1 MAMTSR
7 NEAVQEDD
15 VRAPSVMFMGRRG
28 DEFSNALLNFVKDLS
43 GDVTT
48 VWSDGL
54 GSRLPRE
61 VVAWCGDFIVCYRSH
76 IVVPPDL
83 IERAAIAAVNLHP
96 GPPNYRGTGCAN
108 FALYDGAHE
117 YGSTSHLLARE
128 IDAGDIL
135 DVRRFP
141 IEPAD
146 DVASLLRRTHETML
160 VQAKDVVRRLIAGG
174 RTALEQMLNDCRD
187 ERWEGP
193 VGRARDLDDL
203 MQVTADM
210 SADELERRTRAT
222 RIGKWRPFVMID
234 GKKFVLAD

>member
-1 MAMTSR
+1 ML
-7 NEAVQEDD
+7 
-15 VRAPSVMFMGRRG
+15 FMGRRG
-28 DEFSNALLNFVKDLS
+28 DERSSALLNFIKDLS
-43 GDVTT
+43 GDVTA
-48 VWSDGL
+48 VWSDGP
-54 GSRLPRE
+54 GTRLPNE
-61 VVAWCGDFIVCYRSH
+61 VMAWRGGFIVCYRSH
-76 IVVPPDL
+76 IIVPPDL
-83 IERAAIAAVNLHP
+83 IGQAAVAAINLHP
-96 GPPNYRGTGCAN
+96 GPPNYRGTGCVN
-108 FALYDGAHE
+108 FALYDGAAE
-117 YGSTSHLLARE
+117 YGCTSHLLARE

-141 IEPAD
+141 VELGD

-174 RTALEQMLNDCRD
+174 RNALEQMLNDCRD

-222 RIGKWRPFVMID
+222 KVGKWRPFLMID